1 MRRIHEEGL
10 TFDSFVLLNEEDLRE
25 LGLKMGERKLLMSW
39 IKSSVNSQSSTECS
53 STMNPTS
60 VSTPAAIM
68 LPLPARDVVV
78 VESQVYAIEELL
90 CNYTKGGTKIVENL
104 KQGIYYTR
112 SERVL
117 MIKVLGKYLMKNCLI
132 QNDPSSKEMTNLA
145 KSIVMEFPVL
155 FSKTTPN
162 GYEEIYCAKGATGYL
177 AQYVRQKRHRDPFIK
192 KHWTWRKNRVTI
204 TNPLS
209 NIDDDE
215 RRLQESRPTA
225 VNLFELVQLMHNT
238 REHRRA
244 WINTCNPDA
253 TSILN
258 RFPRLFDVSELISKE
273 FAAIAG
279 EFFSLRVAMLS
290 FRQKILVYSENLKD
304 ATNVKSVQ
312 I

>member
-162 GYEEIYCAKGATGYL
+162 GYRSTVQRVPLVTLPNMCGKNVTETHLLKSIGLGEKIVFFFRVNLSVTFLLPKCVCNTFLNFLELPLLILYQTL
-177 AQYVRQKRHRDPFIK
+177 MMMSVVFK
-192 KHWTWRKNRVTI
+192 KV
-204 TNPLS
+204 
-209 NIDDDE
+209 DQ
-215 RRLQESRPTA
+215 RRLTY
-225 VNLFELVQLMHNT
+225 
-238 REHRRA
+238 
-244 WINTCNPDA
+244 
-253 TSILN
+253 
-258 RFPRLFDVSELISKE
+258 
-273 FAAIAG
+273 
-279 EFFSLRVAMLS
+279 LS
-290 FRQKILVYSENLKD
+290 
-304 ATNVKSVQ
+304 
-312 I
+312 